1 MIKKGLLLILLV
13 NVLIISSSCSGNK
26 LEGTKPPIPTVEVDT
41 INIPV
46 VRGGY
51 CWYECVDAPSIQKIV
66 ELKEATVV
74 PKDTDI
80 TITFDF
86 EPNPS
91 NISVTRMKKNEEE
104 HYNQP
109 LKTPSGSGI
118 YYYNLDARWDYNNIE
133 ADSSYAF
140 VIKIQ

>member
-1 MIKKGLLLILLV
+1 MA
-13 NVLIISSSCSGNK
+13 SSCSGNTLK
-26 LEGTKPPIPTVEVDT
+26 GTKPPIPTVEVDT

-51 CWYECVDAPSIQKIV
+51 CWYECADAPSIPEIV
-66 ELKEATVV
+66 EFKEAIVV
-74 PKDTDI
+74 PVDTDI
-80 TITFDF
+80 TITFDY

-91 NISVTRMKKNEEE
+91 NISVTGMKQNEEG

-109 LKTPSGSGI
+109 LKTPSESGI
-118 YYYNLDARWDYNNIE
+118 YYYNLDALWEYDDLE